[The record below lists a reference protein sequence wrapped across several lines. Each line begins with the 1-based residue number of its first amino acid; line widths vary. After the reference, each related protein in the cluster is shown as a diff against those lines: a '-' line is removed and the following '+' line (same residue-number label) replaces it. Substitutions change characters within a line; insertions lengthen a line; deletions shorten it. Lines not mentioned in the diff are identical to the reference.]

1 MKSLLLLTTAT
12 VLVAGE
18 DFASRLAEYRKLHD
32 RAASQVSKLR
42 PTPRPEEIARHERDL
57 AYKIRSARPEGAQG
71 NIFTPQ
77 IAAQFKGVI
86 AETMKGE
93 DGMKIRQSL
102 SRSEPVNVDGLRV
115 NQAYPKGVPLQTT
128 PPTLL
133 AKLPP
138 LPKGYEYRLVGSS
151 LVLFDVEAG
160 LVVDFIP
167 AAVP

>member
-1 MKSLLLLTTAT
+1 MKLLLLLTAAT
-12 VLVAGE
+12 SLLAGE
-18 DFASRLAEYRKLHD
+18 DFASRLAEYQKLHD
-32 RAASQVSKLR
+32 RAASQVPKLK
-42 PTPRPEEIARHERDL
+42 PTPRPDDIARHERDL
-57 AYKIRSARPEGAQG
+57 AYKIRNARPQAAQG

-77 IAAQFKGVI
+77 IAAQFKDRI
-86 AETMKGE
+86 TQTMKGE
-93 DGMKIRQSL
+93 DGVNIRQSL
-102 SRSEPVNVDGLRV
+102 AHSEPVNVEGLRV

-133 AKLPP
+133 AKLPA

-160 LVVDFIP
+160 LVVDYIP